1 MKKQL
6 EETPVLPL
14 LWILLLGA
22 SVAVTVPGMDY
33 KIGRVLMTKRA
44 GGEG

>member
-6 EETPVLPL
+6 EETPVLRL

-22 SVAVTVPGMDY
+22 SVAVTALGMDY
-33 KIGRVLMTKRA
+33 KIGRVLMTERA
-44 GGEG
+44 DGEG